1 MKIRLVIEDLEGE
14 RLDFAVASSLEGFS
28 RSRVAGLIK
37 GGLLTLNGEKEFK
50 ASKAVKEGDI
60 VEIEAQEPQILP
72 LEPQDIPVDI
82 VYEDKYLAVVN
93 KPQGLTVH
101 PANGVYRDTLVN
113 ALLFC
118 FKDLSGINGVLRPGI
133 VHRLDK
139 DTSGLM
145 LVAKCD
151 AAHLSL
157 AAQIQSKECKRVYYA
172 LLEGVLK
179 SDEGIIDKPIG
190 RAKEDRKKMAID
202 PFGKSAVTR
211 YAVLRRYAKN
221 TLVRFELQT
230 GRTHQI
236 RVHAK
241 YMGFPVV
248 GDKTYGFKNQRFNLE
263 GQLLH
268 SQSITF
274 THPQGGEIMTFTA
287 PLPSYFER
295 ILSIVEKE
303 TT

>member
-1 MKIRLVIEDLEGE
+1 MKIKLVIEDFEGE
-14 RLDFAVASSLEGFS
+14 RLDFAVASSLDGFS

-37 GGLLTLNGEKEFK
+37 GGFLSLNGERGIK
-50 ASKAVKEGDI
+50 ASKTVKEGDV
-60 VEIEAQEPQILP
+60 VEIDAQEPQILP

-82 VYEDKYLAVVN
+82 VYQDEYLAVVN

-101 PANGVYRDTLVN
+101 PANGIYKDTLVN
-113 ALLFC
+113 ALLFR

-145 LVAKCD
+145 VVAKCD
-151 AAHLSL
+151 AAHISL
-157 AAQIQSKECKRVYYA
+157 AAQIQSKECKRVYFA

-179 SDEGIIDKPIG
+179 SDGGKIDKPLG
-190 RAKEDRKKMAID
+190 RAAQDRTKMAID
-202 PFGKSAVTR
+202 PMGKNAVTH
-211 YAVLRRYAKN
+211 YTVLRRYAKN
-221 TLVRFELQT
+221 TLVRFELET

-241 YMGFPVV
+241 YLGFPVV
-248 GDKTYGFKNQRFNLE
+248 GDKAYGFKNQRFKLD

-274 THPQGGEIMTFTA
+274 THPRSNEIMTFTA
-287 PLPSYFER
+287 PLPPYFER
-295 ILSIVEKE
+295 ILSIVEKDQI
-303 TT
+303 